1 MEWVVSDA
9 NFLLIEYWKPL
20 PTVHVVL
27 KFIINSWA
35 SSATRPLRMID
46 SPNAAIIS
54 SRYRALLAVRPRPA
68 DAVPTMTFESV
79 S

>member
-20 PTVHVVL
+20 PMVQVVL
-27 KFIINSWA
+27 KFVINSWA
-35 SSATRPLRMID
+35 SSAALPLRMIN

-54 SRYRALLAVRPRPA
+54 SHSRALLAVRPRPA
-68 DAVPTMTFESV
+68 DAGRQ
-79 S
+79 